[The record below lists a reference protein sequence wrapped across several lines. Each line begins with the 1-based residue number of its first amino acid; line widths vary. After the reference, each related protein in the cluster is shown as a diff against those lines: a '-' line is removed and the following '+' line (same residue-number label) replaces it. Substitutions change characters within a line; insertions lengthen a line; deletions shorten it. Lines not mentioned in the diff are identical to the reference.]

1 MKFRFLFS
9 LVLMAGLLACG
20 PNAKEEK
27 SGEALDQAS
36 HDKLL
41 KSFQEKLILAN
52 PGDVIEL
59 PAGRFN
65 LTKSLSLDAI
75 DNITIKGAGKDK
87 TVLSFLNQTQGAEG
101 IRVTNL
107 KHFKL
112 SDLTIED
119 SKGDALKIQDCEGVL
134 LKNVKTTWT
143 EGAKETNGSYG
154 IYPVKCKNVIIDGC
168 ESSFASDA
176 GIYVGQTHN
185 VHMKNC
191 LVHHNVAGFEIE
203 NCSYVDA
210 YNNEAHDNTMGFL
223 VYDLSG
229 LPVAN
234 GRFIRAFDNNIHD
247 NNFQNFAPK
256 GGIVHMVPPG
266 TGFMIVAA
274 KEVEVFNNQIKNHKT
289 IGLGIGSFYMTQRP
303 FDENS
308 DFVPYSSNVHVHDN
322 QIVRKDAMP
331 DLTREWGQLINVLF
345 KATPQDI
352 LVDGWMHPDFATDPE
367 SHRICIH
374 DNGVEITFAN
384 LNAQKAESIR
394 AMAKYVDADMS
405 KFDCTMPPQE
415 ANAEPEI

>member
-1 MKFRFLFS
+1 MRLKILLS
-9 LVLMAGLLACG
+9 LLVSATILACG
-20 PNAKEEK
+20 PKAKEAK
-27 SGEALDQAS
+27 SGEQLDEAS
-36 HDKLL
+36 HDELL
-41 KSFQEKLILAN
+41 KSFQEQLILAN

-65 LTKSLSLDAI
+65 LTKSLSLDGI

-107 KHFKL
+107 KHFKMY
-112 SDLTIED
+112 DLTIED
-119 SKGDALKIQDCEGVL
+119 SKGDAIKIQDCEGVL

-154 IYPVKCKNVIIDGC
+154 IYPVKCTNVVIDAC
-168 ESSFASDA
+168 EASFASDA
-176 GIYVGQTHN
+176 GIYVGQSHY
-185 VHMKNC
+185 VHMKNS

-210 YNNEAHDNTMGFL
+210 FDNEAYNNTMGFL
-223 VYDLSG
+223 IYDLAG

-234 GRFIRAFDNNIHD
+234 GKHIRAYNNNIHD
-247 NNFQNFAPK
+247 NNFKNFAPK
-256 GGIVHMVPPG
+256 GGIVHIVPPG

-274 KEVEVFNNQIKNHKT
+274 KEVEVFDNHIKNHKT

-303 FDENS
+303 FDEGS

-322 QIVRKDAMP
+322 VIVKKDAMP
-331 DLTREWGQLINVLF
+331 DMTREWGQLINVMF

-352 LVDGWMHPDFATDPE
+352 LVDGWMHPDYKTDPE
-367 SHRICIH
+367 SHSICLQN
-374 DNGVEITFAN
+374 NGDITFAN
-384 LNAQKAESIR
+384 LNAEKAESIR
-394 AMAKYVDADMS
+394 AMAKYIDSDIS
-405 KFDCTMPPQE
+405 KFDCSLPAQE
-415 ANAEPEI
+415 ENAEPEI